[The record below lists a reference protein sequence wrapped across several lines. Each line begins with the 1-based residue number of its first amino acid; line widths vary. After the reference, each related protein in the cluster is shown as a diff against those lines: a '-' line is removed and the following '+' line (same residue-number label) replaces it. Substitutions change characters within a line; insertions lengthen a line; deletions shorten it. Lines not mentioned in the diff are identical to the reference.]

1 MKSPKI
7 TNLIMGGT
15 HYCRGGGGGRGV
27 TTLHPRVATSFYGL
41 KTLRQLLSHS
51 CPYFQLQI
59 TWLYLFCVKEDV
71 LCMQQTSLVLTWH
84 MLVAVIRLRGLV

>member
-15 HYCRGGGGGRGV
+15 HYCRGGGGV
-27 TTLHPRVATSFYGL
+27 TSLLPRVATSFEFPAIYGL

-59 TWLYLFCVKEDV
+59 TWLYLFCMKEDV
-71 LCMQQTSLVLTWH
+71 LCMK
-84 MLVAVIRLRGLV
+84 

>member
-1 MKSPKI
+1 MAPTI
-7 TNLIMGGT
+7 VGW
-15 HYCRGGGGGRGV
+15 GGGGGL
-27 TTLHPRVATSFYGL
+27 TSLLPRVATSFEFPAIYGL
-41 KTLRQLLSHS
+41 KTIRQLLSHS